1 MAMSKDIL
9 QITEDIAQTFHIVRD
24 LYDFD
29 IIFVFSLVLKV
40 FPFSLILKSYWTRLK
55 LTH

>member
-1 MAMSKDIL
+1 MSIDIL
-9 QITEDIAQTFHIVRD
+9 QVTEDIAQTFHIVNRD